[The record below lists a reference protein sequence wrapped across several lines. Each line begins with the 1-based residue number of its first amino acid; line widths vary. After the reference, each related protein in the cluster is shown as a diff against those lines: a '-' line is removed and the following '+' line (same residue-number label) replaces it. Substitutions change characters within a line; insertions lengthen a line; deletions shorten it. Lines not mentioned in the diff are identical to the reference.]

1 LGLGLNVWG
10 RQRAG
15 VVEPVL
21 RGAIMTGSS
30 TRLVG
35 VFAVAVAMAAATAVV
50 VSQSFAAAIV
60 GETRMVAVAKSAD
73 ASVDA
78 LRAEYRRPNFIPFPK
93 DNPYTAEKAAL
104 GKKLYFDTRLSAAN
118 LLSCA
123 SCHNPGYGW
132 GDGQPTGVGHQMKIL
147 ARRSPTIV
155 NAAYGQVFMWDG
167 RAGSLEEQALGP
179 IQAEVEM
186 ALPLD
191 ELLKRLKHIGEYKPL
206 FDAAFPGKGISGE
219 TIAKAIATYE
229 RTVVSARA
237 PFDAWI
243 EGDEKAISDGAKRGF
258 MLFNTKAECN
268 KCHSGWNFTDDS
280 FHDIGLKSADI
291 GRGKF
296 LDGIPKAQHAFKTPG
311 LREITRRG
319 PYMHNGSIVTLDEVM
334 EHYNHAGV
342 ERESR
347 SDLIRPLGL
356 SKQELADLVE
366 FMKTLTSD
374 FDPTTVPVMP
384 R

>member
-1 LGLGLNVWG
+1 
-10 RQRAG
+10 
-15 VVEPVL
+15 
-21 RGAIMTGSS
+21 MTDNSAKW
-30 TRLVG
+30 VG
-35 VFAVAVAMAAATAVV
+35 VCAGAFVVASAAATIMTR
-50 VSQSFAAAIV
+50 SYAAAVV
-60 GETRMVAVAKSAD
+60 GETRTIAVAKPAD
-73 ASVDA
+73 STLDA

-104 GKKLYFDTRLSAAN
+104 GKKLYFDTRLSEAN

-132 GDGQPTGVGHQMKIL
+132 GDGQPVGVGHQMKVL
-147 ARRSPTIV
+147 KRRSPTII
-155 NAAYGQVFMWDG
+155 NAAHGLIFMWDG

-179 IQAEVEM
+179 IQADVEM
-186 ALPLD
+186 NLPLD
-191 ELLKRLKHIGEYKPL
+191 DLLKRLKNIGEYKPL
-206 FDAAFPGKGISGE
+206 FEVAFPGKGIAPD
-219 TIAKAIATYE
+219 TIARAIATYE
-229 RTVVSARA
+229 RTVVSGRA

-243 EGDEKAISDGAKRGF
+243 EGDEKAISENAKRGF

-268 KCHSGWNFTDDS
+268 KCHSGWKFTDDS

-296 LDGIPKAQHAFKTPG
+296 LEGIPKAMHAFKTPG

-319 PYMHNGSIVTLDEVM
+319 PYMHNGSMTTLEEVM

-347 SDLIRPLGL
+347 SDLIRPLKL
-356 SKQELADLVE
+356 SKQETADLIE

-374 FDPTTVPVMP
+374 VDPTTVPVIP